1 MNFINDI
8 VIDMI
13 RIVVHGGAGDI
24 PDEYKTHYRDGVR
37 EATKVGYELL
47 QEGKSALDAVE
58 RSVMSMEEDPTFNAG
73 RGSVIT
79 LDERIEMDAMIMDG
93 QSLRMGGVMGLENYI
108 HPVSI
113 SRAILEN
120 DRHIF
125 YAGSGADTIAKKYG
139 FSPSPLKDLVTER
152 TIQRF
157 KKFKEN
163 PENYSM
169 FDPERREKYG
179 SVGAVALD
187 ENGLL
192 ASATSTG
199 GILGKQPGRI
209 GDTPIPGAGTYA
221 DKEIAIS
228 ATGIG
233 EFIIRSMLAMRIRN
247 HYEIFKSSY
256 TSTVRALQEMKSLI
270 GGVAGVIVLTDTG
283 DFSALNTTR
292 DLAFGYNDS
301 ERIIDFTQTQNS
313 HINI

>member
-1 MNFINDI
+1 
-8 VIDMI
+8 MI
-13 RIVVHGGAGDI
+13 RIVVHGGAGNI
-24 PDEYKTHYRDGVR
+24 ADEYKSNYRVGVR
-37 EATKVGYELL
+37 EATKTGFELL
-47 QEGKSALDAVE
+47 EEGKSALDAVE
-58 RSVMSMEEDPTFNAG
+58 QAVMSMEDNPTFNAG

-79 LDERIEMDAMIMDG
+79 LDEKIEMDAMIMDG
-93 QSLRMGGVMGLENYI
+93 KSLRIGGVMGLENYL
-108 HPVSI
+108 HPISI

-139 FSPSPLKDLVTER
+139 FNPLSLSELVTER

-163 PENYSM
+163 PDNYSI

-179 SVGAVALD
+179 TVGAVALD
-187 ENGLL
+187 EKGFL

-221 DKEIAIS
+221 DDKIAVS

-233 EFIIRSMLAMRIRN
+233 EDIIRSMLGLRIAN
-247 HYEIFKSSY
+247 HHKLNQDIQA
-256 TSTVRALQEMKSLI
+256 STAQSLKEMFSLV
-270 GGVAGVIVLTDTG
+270 GGVAGVIVLNQNADI
-283 DFSALNTTR
+283 SALHSTR
-292 DLAFGYNDS
+292 DLAFAFNEGNQIKDFS
-301 ERIIDFTQTQNS
+301 QLTNSFIDVQKG
-313 HINI
+313 